1 MRFRHPAWI
10 PLAWLGSVINLGAVW
25 FAAAPAE
32 PAHAT
37 LHAGLAVA
45 LALGARH
52 LTTRRQATLP
62 NADLQAALDAN
73 EQLQQTI
80 DALQPR
86 VQELEER
93 LDFTERMLVQHREAE
108 SA

>member
-1 MRFRHPAWI
+1 MRFTHPAWI
-10 PLAWLGSVINLGAVW
+10 PLAWLGSVLNLGAVW
-25 FAAAPAE
+25 FAAVPAE

-52 LTTRRQATLP
+52 LMARRQAALP
-62 NADLQAALDAN
+62 SAELQQALDAN